1 MKRLLAILVL
11 AAGGLATAQPPEA
24 KQPPAKAPRMHFDAE
39 AGAQVP
45 VITLPDLEKAP
56 VGLMSLQAV
65 APDWGTTALKV
76 EDAWKVAGKGKG
88 VKVLVLD
95 TGIDYTH
102 PDFGGIPQ
110 ERMKSFVP
118 GQSVADV
125 LGHGTHCM
133 GRVAGRGTCYGV
145 APEAEIWVGK
155 VLDNSGSGAVTWIA
169 RGIDWGVENNVDV
182 ISLSLGGGSTD
193 QYIPPALARAKAKGI
208 IVIAAAGNEGPR
220 EGTVGYPGGY
230 PDAFANAAHDRNFKV
245 ASFSSRGKPV
255 FGAAPGVQINSQLPG
270 GRYGPMSG
278 TSMSTPHEAGCACLF
293 CGVYAGMDRVARL
306 ALYRKKR
313 EECSIDLGEPGRD
326 TAYGFGRLDLVKFVS
341 GATKPPPVEPP
352 PVVVPPLPP
361 APGFSG
367 EVRFV
372 FLNGLLVNVVVT
384 PTPKV
389 NTAPSPKAKS
399 EARPRPHPFKDELLA
414 FMKQANKEYDG
425 NLDLM
430 TRVAGPKD
438 TILNRRA
445 EVGKIRYGAGDSAN
459 CWENEEYVGS
469 KKVSAAADWLLV
481 GYTVAPMPR
490 SNGKRQEE
498 AYSPVLPEKAV
509 KYTPETHT
517 QRLSELSSNGGPF
530 LPRIERVPIAS
541 MENKDWMQSGGMRG
555 IKDVVSEKFRTGDAA
570 HRKSM
575 VPVKNTFGRF
585 QNALGITRK
594 YPDGTRFDDVLKHK
608 GVVFEH
614 RVREKVNGKWEG
626 SVIYRDKDA
635 YPPGYT
641 GLTVTCASCH
651 DRVGQG
657 EYGRDGL
664 VPGGDTVFS
673 DPIDWS
679 LR

>member
-1 MKRLLAILVL
+1 MRVVLKAWASVLVAVL
-11 AAGGLATAQPPEA
+11 AVAAGATQPPDP

-110 ERMKSFVP
+110 ERMRSFVP

-125 LGHGTHCM
+125 QGHGTHCM
-133 GRVAGRGTCYGV
+133 GRVAARGTCYGV

-361 APGFSG
+361 VPGFSG
-367 EVRFV
+367 EVKFV
-372 FLNGLLVNVVVT
+372 YAGGVLVNVVVT
-384 PTPKV
+384 PAAPKP
-389 NTAPSPKAKS
+389 A
-399 EARPRPHPFKDELLA
+399 
-414 FMKQANKEYDG
+414 
-425 NLDLM
+425 
-430 TRVAGPKD
+430 
-438 TILNRRA
+438 
-445 EVGKIRYGAGDSAN
+445 
-459 CWENEEYVGS
+459 
-469 KKVSAAADWLLV
+469 
-481 GYTVAPMPR
+481 VAPAPKTK
-490 SNGKRQEE
+490 GKRQEE
-498 AYSPVLPEKAV
+498 ATYAPVLPEKAV
-509 KYTPETHT
+509 RYTPETHT
-517 QRLSELSSNGGPF
+517 QRLAEISSNGGPF
-530 LPRIERVPIAS
+530 VPRIDKVRITS
-541 MENKDWMQSGGMRG
+541 MENKDWSQSGGMKG
-555 IKDVVSEKFRTGDAA
+555 IKDVTSEKYRTGEAA
-570 HRKSM
+570 HRLAM
-575 VPVKNTFGRF
+575 VPVKNGFTPTSTQLAR
-585 QNALGITRK
+585 GIVRT
-594 YPDGTRFDDVLKHK
+594 YPDGTRFDDVLKYK
-608 GVVFEH
+608 GTVFEH
-614 RVREKVNGKWEG
+614 RVREKAAGKWSSE
-626 SVIYRDKDA
+626 VVYRDKDA
-635 YPPGYT
+635 YPPGYA

-651 DRVGQG
+651 DKPGSG
-657 EYGRDGL
+657 DYGKDGL

-673 DPIDWS
+673 DPLHWMAP
-679 LR
+679 